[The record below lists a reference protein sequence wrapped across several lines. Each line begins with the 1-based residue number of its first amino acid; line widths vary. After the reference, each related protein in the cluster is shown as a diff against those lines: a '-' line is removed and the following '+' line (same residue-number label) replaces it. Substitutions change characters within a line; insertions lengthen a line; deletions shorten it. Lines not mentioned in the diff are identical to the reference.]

1 MKRIVSLKRIVLI
14 LFLLV
19 PSEQA
24 FSAASSWAVKDQVS
38 VRLLSA
44 VDVVGDNKSVPM
56 GLHFKLKPG
65 WKIYWRSPGDAGL
78 PPRISWKN
86 SKNVASARIEWP
98 APLRFS
104 VLGLETLGYKK
115 EVVLPLKVVLREK
128 GASVLTLKLDY
139 LVCEE
144 VCIPYSS
151 KLSLAL
157 PGGTEK
163 PSSAANLLARYQA
176 TVPVRDAR
184 HGISLNGAMFQK
196 VEKGIQVMLVADA
209 KAPFVAPDV
218 FMEGPEGSYF
228 GRPEVILSEDKKRAW
243 LTLKAGGV
251 NPSGFEKQGLVATLV
266 DENRSIEASVPV
278 DFESTAPAPPNAVSG
293 SDRSLLVILLLA
305 ALGGLILNVMPCVL
319 PVLSIKLL
327 GVIGESGKDRATIRA
342 GFLASAAG
350 ILFSFLLLAGF
361 LIVLKLGGTTIG
373 WGIQFQQPVFLSFL
387 AVILALFA
395 YNLFGIF
402 EIAMPAWAGN
412 LIAGSGPEQNIAS
425 HFMTGALATLVAT
438 PCSAPFLGTA
448 VGFALSRGW
457 LDTIAVFSVLGVGL
471 AIPYLAVAA
480 FPVLAQKLPRP
491 GRWMNWV
498 RMAMGGTLA
507 LTVLWLLYVMGNVIG
522 QEGAVVLSAFL
533 LLMGAVLW
541 LRRVPAS
548 KLGRHASK
556 ALIVL
561 SVAAIIFP
569 VTWERSPVQTRD
581 QAFNSVWQNFDRAD
595 IRKLVAE
602 GKTVLVDVT
611 ADWCVT
617 CQLNKRLV
625 LHVGDVGEKIKS
637 RKIIAMRAD
646 WTRPSDKIPA
656 YLARFGRYGIPFNA
670 VYGPQAPN
678 GIVLPEL
685 LTSGLVLG
693 AFEEASAKTVVSK

>member
-1 MKRIVSLKRIVLI
+1 MSLKKLALI
-14 LFLLV
+14 LLLLT
-19 PSEQA
+19 PFEQA
-24 FSAASSWAVKDQVS
+24 FAAASSWSVKDQVS

-44 VDVVGDNKSVPM
+44 VDAVGDNKTVPM

-86 SKNVASARIEWP
+86 SKNVDSARIEWP

-115 EVVLPLKVVLREK
+115 EVVLPLKVALREK
-128 GASVLTLKLDY
+128 GAAALNLKLDY

-151 KLSLAL
+151 NLSLAL
-157 PGGTEK
+157 PGGAER
-163 PSSAANLLARYQA
+163 PSSVANLLAQYRA
-176 TVPVRDAR
+176 TVPMRDDR
-184 HGISLNGAMFQK
+184 HGISLTGATFQK
-196 VEKGIQVMLVADA
+196 IKKGIQVTLVADA

-218 FMEGPEGSYF
+218 FMEGPDGSYF
-228 GRPEVILSEDKKRAW
+228 DRPKVTLSDDKKRAW
-243 LTLKAGGV
+243 LTVKAGGTK
-251 NPSGFEKQGLVATLV
+251 PSTFEKSGLVVTLV
-266 DENRSIEASVPV
+266 DEKRSLEASVPV
-278 DFESTAPAPPNAVSG
+278 DFASTAPAPPNVDAG
-293 SDRSLLVILLLA
+293 PDRSFLTILLLA
-305 ALGGLILNVMPCVL
+305 VLGGFILNVMPCVL

-350 ILFSFLLLAGF
+350 IVFSFLLLAGF
-361 LIVLKLGGTTIG
+361 LIILKSGGMAVG

-387 AVILALFA
+387 AVVLALFA
-395 YNLFGIF
+395 YNLFGMF
-402 EIAMPAWAGN
+402 EIAMPAWVGN
-412 LIAGSGPEQNIAS
+412 LIAGSGPEQNMAS

-457 LDTIAVFSVLGVGL
+457 LDIVAVFTALGLGL

-498 RMAMGGTLA
+498 RMAMGGALA
-507 LTVLWLLYVMGNVIG
+507 LTVLWLLYVMVNVIG
-522 QEGAVVLSAFL
+522 QEGALVLAAFL
-533 LLMGAVLW
+533 LTMGAVLW

-556 ALIVL
+556 VLVVL
-561 SVAAIIFP
+561 SVAAIVFP
-569 VTWERSPVQTRD
+569 ATWERPPVQAGD
-581 QAFNSVWQNFDRAD
+581 QAFKSVWQNFDQAE
-595 IRKLVAE
+595 IRKLVSE

-617 CQLNKRLV
+617 CQVNKRLV

-637 RKIIAMRAD
+637 REIIAMRAD
-646 WTRPSDKIPA
+646 WTRPSDKISA
-656 YLARFGRYGIPFNA
+656 YLASFGRYGIPFNA

-678 GIVLPEL
+678 GIALPEL
-685 LTSGLVLG
+685 LTTGLVLD
-693 AFEEASAKTVVSK
+693 AFEEATGKAVVTK

>member
-1 MKRIVSLKRIVLI
+1 MLLKKFTLI
-14 LFLLV
+14 FWLLA
-19 PSEQA
+19 PFEHA
-24 FSAASSWAVKDQVS
+24 LAAASTWVVEDQVS

-44 VDVVGDNKSVPM
+44 VDRVGDNKFIPM

-86 SKNVASARIEWP
+86 SKNVASAKIQWP
-98 APLRFS
+98 APSRFS

-115 EVVLPLKVVLREK
+115 EVVLPINVSLLEK
-128 GASVLTLKLDY
+128 GATTLNLKLDY

-151 KLSLAL
+151 KLSLTL
-157 PGGTEK
+157 PRGDEK
-163 PSSAANLLARYQA
+163 PSSVANLLARYQA
-176 TVPVRDAR
+176 TVPMRDDR
-184 HGISLNGAMFQK
+184 HGISVKGAMFQK
-196 VEKGIQVMLVADA
+196 VEKGIQVALVADA
-209 KAPFVAPDV
+209 KVPFVAPDV
-218 FMEGPEGSYF
+218 FMEGPDGSYF
-228 GRPEVILSEDKKRAW
+228 GRPEVIFSEDKKRVW
-243 LTLKAGGV
+243 LTLKASGV
-251 NPSGFEKQGLVATLV
+251 TPSGFEKSGLVATLV
-266 DENRSIEASVPV
+266 DEERSMEVSIPV
-278 DFESTAPAPPNAVSG
+278 DFKLTAPAPPNAVSS
-293 SDRSLLVILLLA
+293 SDRSLLVILVLA
-305 ALGGLILNVMPCVL
+305 VLGGLILNVMPCVL

-361 LIVLKLGGTTIG
+361 LIALKLGGMAIG

-387 AVILALFA
+387 AVILAFFA

-402 EIAMPAWAGN
+402 ELTVPAWAGN
-412 LIAGSGPEQNIAS
+412 LIAGSGLEQNLTS

-448 VGFALSRGW
+448 VGFALSKGW
-457 LDTIAVFSVLGVGL
+457 LDIIAVFSALGVGF

-498 RMAMGGTLA
+498 RMAMGGALT
-507 LTVLWLLYVMGNVIG
+507 LTVLWLLYVMANVIG
-522 QEGAVVLSAFL
+522 QEGAVVLSIFL
-533 LLMGAVLW
+533 LLIGVVLW

-548 KLGRHASK
+548 KLGRNASK
-556 ALIVL
+556 ALIIL
-561 SVAAIIFP
+561 SVAAITFP
-569 VTWERSPVQTRD
+569 AMWERSPEQARD
-581 QAFNSVWQNFDRAD
+581 QAFNSVWQNFDRAE
-595 IRKLVAE
+595 IRKLVAD

-617 CQLNKRLV
+617 CQVNKRLV
-625 LHVGDVGEKIKS
+625 LHVGDVGEKLKS

-670 VYGPQAPN
+670 VYGPEAPN

-693 AFEEASAKTVVSK
+693 AFEKASGETVVSK